1 MRVLS
6 PRGCCWKECV
16 FARSPLVVPAPARV
30 RARVSVCMCMCARIC
45 AGVCARA
52 PRAACALD
60 VGAACGL
67 QVHASRARASSERHA
82 RQGHRA
88 TGGSRS
94 GGSRTSSASPVGW
107 CAGIESGRSARL
119 VGYCAPGLLRQQPSA
134 RRPITHGFHKRM
146 APTLQA
152 AEPRTR
158 CPSTTPAAGRML
170 PIGAARRCQR
180 EWNSRSD
187 RARPRATRPGGRP
200 HSTDQRVC
208 RRGRTARYPSSV
220 APTSPTSPRE
230 TPLLP
235 TSRCTSCCPSQ
246 HCQVKLLY
254 KCPSRSSCL
263 HI

>member
-235 TSRCTSCCPSQ
+235 TSCCTSSQCSCPSAR
-246 HCQVKLLY
+246 V
-254 KCPSRSSCL
+254 PVTESRSSCL